1 MNLSPKYPTTSKSAS
16 RSGTGFTSLL
26 LAIRRTDSAVLRNMI
41 VVSALLIV
49 TALVIFGHST
59 RSETGMPAN
68 IPAGNHSALQTAPH
82 NASLHLDPG
91 ALRNTI
97 FNASPGSTNGVS
109 HASALPAY
117 LTGSEVF
124 TTRNGYVDFTG
135 DMIGCLGVFAG
146 DSRRLGGS
154 VNLRTGTFEF
164 HLYLKT
170 LSTGIPDRD
179 SGLQTAL
186 NLEKHPFAE
195 FTGTFYPAFDLYSTS
210 EQHVTA
216 AGAFNLNG
224 VTHQLEIPATLQA
237 GQNGIILRAE
247 WILDISDFGIQPPA
261 FLSVTVSSEQEI
273 RLEAT
278 LEPQLF
284 ASPQASHNTV
294 SNKDT

>member
-1 MNLSPKYPTTSKSAS
+1 
-16 RSGTGFTSLL
+16 
-26 LAIRRTDSAVLRNMI
+26 MI
-41 VVSALLIV
+41 VATALLVV
-49 TALVIFGHST
+49 TALVAFGQST
-59 RSETGMPAN
+59 RSETGVPAN
-68 IPAGNHSALQTAPH
+68 TPAGSHTAYRTVPH
-82 NASLHLDPG
+82 NASLHLEPG
-91 ALRNTI
+91 AIRNSI
-97 FNASPGSTNGVS
+97 FNTSRSSTNGAS
-109 HASALPAY
+109 HATALPAY

-124 TTRNGYVDFTG
+124 TTRSGYIEFTG
-135 DMIGCLGVFAG
+135 DMVGCLGVFAG
-146 DSRRLGGS
+146 DSRRVGGS

-195 FTGTFYPAFDLYSTS
+195 FTGTFHPAFDLYSAS

-216 AGAFNLNG
+216 TGAFKLNG

-237 GQNGIILRAE
+237 GQNGIILMAE
-247 WILDISDFGIQPPA
+247 WILDISDFGIHPPA
-261 FLSVTVSSEQEI
+261 FFSVTVSNEQEI

-284 ASPQASHNTV
+284 ASPQASQA
-294 SNKDT
+294 SNESQASHTS